1 MKLIFVSL
9 HALALKNIMIF
20 YQFKNPHYIYMLYC
34 LSCQAIFY
42 RKNKITKE
50 ILRNFCVYLMKSLV
64 TISKAKYII
73 IEFFKGDLHF
83 QYFVQ
88 HINLASTSWKKER
101 ENDFSFIMWTKSILS
116 SLFQNSLDIC
126 LDNVWL
132 KISFF

>member
-1 MKLIFVSL
+1 
-9 HALALKNIMIF
+9 
-20 YQFKNPHYIYMLYC
+20 MLYC

-101 ENDFSFIMWTKSILS
+101 ENDFSFIM
-116 SLFQNSLDIC
+116 
-126 LDNVWL
+126 
-132 KISFF
+132 

>member
-1 MKLIFVSL
+1 M
-9 HALALKNIMIF
+9 
-20 YQFKNPHYIYMLYC
+20 MLYC
-34 LSCQAIFY
+34 LSIRQYFIG
-42 RKNKITKE
+42 KIKSQKK

-101 ENDFSFIMWTKSILS
+101 ENDFSFTM
-116 SLFQNSLDIC
+116 
-126 LDNVWL
+126 
-132 KISFF
+132 